1 MSTVFRVSIPRKVI
15 SARLPIGV
23 GTKNIEDAAGSSD
36 MDEVYRSHAGPED
49 QKGMIDSC
57 CFTCFAVE
65 IYDNKLR
72 RGWKAPTSSSAD
84 LKILQ

>member
-1 MSTVFRVSIPRKVI
+1 
-15 SARLPIGV
+15 
-23 GTKNIEDAAGSSD
+23 